1 MTLMINTR
9 RREAGAVNSW
19 LILCLVLIVLTLAA
33 VGTAGWGMYRYMQE
47 KDTVNTQIDNAVAE
61 NEKKVRTDMTND
73 FNEAEKLPNRLFA
86 GPEDFGSLTFS
97 YPKTWSVYVSQDGST
112 GGQYQAYLNP
122 VTVPAVSAT
131 QQFALRV
138 SIQTQD
144 YSKTVATYDSYVKKG
159 DLKSSAI
166 KVGGE
171 DATRLDGTFPD
182 RLRGSIVLFKLRDK
196 TVTVR
201 TDANTFIDDFNAL
214 IATIKFNS

>member
-1 MTLMINTR
+1 MTLMIK
-9 RREAGAVNSW
+9 RREEGAVNSW
-19 LILCLVLIVLTLAA
+19 LILTLILILLSLAGA
-33 VGTAGWGMYRYMQE
+33 ATAGWAMYRYMQE
-47 KDTVNTQIDNAVAE
+47 KNTVQSQIDDAVAA

-73 FNEAEKLPNRLFA
+73 FNQAEKLPNRLFA
-86 GPEDFGSLTFS
+86 GPEDYGSLTFD

-122 VTVPAVSAT
+122 ATVPPINTAN

-138 SIQTQD
+138 NIQTID
-144 YSKTVATYDSYVKKG
+144 YSKAVATYDNYVKKG
-159 DLKSSAI
+159 DLKSSAV

-182 RLRGSIVLFKLRDK
+182 GLRGSIVIFKLRDK

-201 TDANTFIDDFNAL
+201 TDANTFTNDFNAL
-214 IATIKFNS
+214 VSTIKFKS

>member
-1 MTLMINTR
+1 MIK
-9 RREAGAVNSW
+9 RREEGAVNSW
-19 LILCLVLIVLTLAA
+19 LILSLILILLSLAGA
-33 VGTAGWGMYRYMQE
+33 ATAGWAMYRYMQE
-47 KDTVNTQIDNAVAE
+47 KNTVQSQIDNAVAS

-73 FNEAEKLPNRLFA
+73 FNQAEKSPNRLFA
-86 GPEDFGSLTFS
+86 GPEDYGSLTFD
-97 YPKTWSVYVSQDGST
+97 YPKTWSVYVSQDGSA

-122 VTVPAVSAT
+122 ATVPPINTAG

-138 SIQTQD
+138 NIQTVD

-159 DLKSSAI
+159 DLKSSAV

-182 RLRGSIVLFKLRDK
+182 GLRGSIVLFKLRDK

-201 TDANTFIDDFNAL
+201 TDANTFINDFNTL
-214 IATIKFNS
+214 VSTIQFKS